1 MYCSSCVHLLVN
13 CQCFVSLVYIVMLYR
28 HCSLAKDVCC
38 QIEDRLCKAHAGF
51 ENSMQ
56 RLEKSYNGRLRE
68 TESQSLSLRKK
79 LAPRI
84 ARLALESR
92 SLRDFVMHG
101 QLNQLISFI
110 LFHSAWSSYTVY
122 SWMKLNKYKFKW
134 NLYCD
139 RFVHRHYNAVNVSSC
154 CDCILCRKC

>member
-1 MYCSSCVHLLVN
+1 MSITV
-13 CQCFVSLVYIVMLYR
+13 VSLLF
-28 HCSLAKDVCC
+28 CSLAKDVCC

-56 RLEKSYNGRLRE
+56 RLEKCYDGQLRK
-68 TESQSLSLRKK
+68 TESHSLSLRKK

-101 QLNQLISFI
+101 QLSCRVYL
-110 LFHSAWSSYTVY
+110 LF
-122 SWMKLNKYKFKW
+122 L
-134 NLYCD
+134 
-139 RFVHRHYNAVNVSSC
+139 
-154 CDCILCRKC
+154 

>member
-1 MYCSSCVHLLVN
+1 
-13 CQCFVSLVYIVMLYR
+13 
-28 HCSLAKDVCC
+28 
-38 QIEDRLCKAHAGF
+38 
-51 ENSMQ
+51 MQ

-101 QLNQLISFI
+101 QLN
-110 LFHSAWSSYTVY
+110 
-122 SWMKLNKYKFKW
+122 
-134 NLYCD
+134 
-139 RFVHRHYNAVNVSSC
+139 
-154 CDCILCRKC
+154 